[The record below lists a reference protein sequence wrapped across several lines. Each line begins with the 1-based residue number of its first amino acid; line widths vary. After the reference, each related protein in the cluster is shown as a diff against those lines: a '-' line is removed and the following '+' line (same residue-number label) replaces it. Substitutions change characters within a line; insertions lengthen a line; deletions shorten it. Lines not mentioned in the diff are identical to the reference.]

1 MAQQTRRAPGRPKAQ
16 PKEVEASTIV
26 EQAPVAKAKPK
37 APPIKRV
44 EEQENKTV
52 EYKVIKG
59 GGIVYMLPQQ
69 GITVFDKE
77 TKAVRELRYCPNENS
92 IWSDEQG
99 AKAMK
104 KSVIFRN
111 GRIFVRPDQ
120 PNLLKFLQLHP
131 GNVANGGSEFKEVN
145 KKFDAEKQ
153 LQSEF
158 LVTDA
163 ITMVRDKDITD
174 LLAVALYFKVNI
186 NAPTSEI
193 RHNLLRI
200 AKNKPKEFI
209 ESFDS
214 PTVRTRAIIKQ
225 AADYQII
232 SLKKDSCRWF
242 DSNSMIVS
250 VPVGQDPTDVLCR
263 FCLTEKGS
271 SVLAD
276 IEDRLERLA

>member
-1 MAQQTRRAPGRPKAQ
+1 MA
-16 PKEVEASTIV
+16 E
-26 EQAPVAKAKPK
+26 APVVEKKVAKR
-37 APPIKRV
+37 PPIVRN
-44 EEQENKTV
+44 ENPNERK
-52 EYKVIKG
+52 EFEVISG

-69 GITVFDKE
+69 GETVYDKE
-77 TKAVRELRYCPNENS
+77 TDTVREIRYCPNENS

-99 AKAMK
+99 DKAMK

-111 GRIFVRPDQ
+111 GRIFVDKNQ
-120 PNLLKFLQLHP
+120 PNLRRFLELHP
-131 GNVANGGSEFKEVN
+131 GNAANGGNKFKEVN
-145 KKFDAEKQ
+145 KKVDAEKE
-153 LQSEF
+153 LVKEF

-163 ITMVRDKDITD
+163 VSMVRDKDITD
-174 LLAVALYFKVNI
+174 LFAVALYFKVNI

-200 AKNKPKEFI
+200 AKSKPKEFI

-232 SLKKDSCRWF
+232 KMDRSACKWF
-242 DSNSMIVS
+242 DSNTQIVS
-250 VPVGQDPTDVLCR
+250 VPVGQDPTDVLTR

-271 SVLAD
+271 TVLAD

>member
-1 MAQQTRRAPGRPKAQ
+1 MAQQTRRAQGRP
-16 PKEVEASTIV
+16 PKTEEAA
-26 EQAPVAKAKPK
+26 APAAEKKTTK
-37 APPIKRV
+37 RPPIVRR
-44 EEQENKTV
+44 EEENVRKEFEV
-52 EYKVIKG
+52 LNG

-69 GITVFDKE
+69 GETVYDPE
-77 TKAVRELRYCPNENS
+77 TDSVREIRYCPNENS

-99 AKAMK
+99 DKAVK

-111 GRIFVRPDQ
+111 GRLFVDKTE
-120 PNLLKFLQLHP
+120 PNLRRFLELHP
-131 GNVANGGSEFKEVN
+131 GNAANGGNKFKEVN
-145 KKFDAEKQ
+145 KKVDAEKE
-153 LQSEF
+153 LEKEF

-163 ITMVRDKDITD
+163 VAMVRDKDITD
-174 LLAVALYFKVNI
+174 LFAVALYFKVNI

-200 AKNKPKEFI
+200 AKSKPKEFI

-232 SLKKDSCRWF
+232 KIDRSACKWF
-242 DSNSMIVS
+242 DSNTQIVS
-250 VPVGQDPTDVLCR
+250 VPVGQDPTDVLTR

-271 SVLAD
+271 TVLAD

>member
-1 MAQQTRRAPGRPKAQ
+1 MAQQTRRAPGRPKKVQ
-16 PKEVEASTIV
+16 EAAV
-26 EQAPVAKAKPK
+26 AEAPVVEKKVAKR
-37 APPIKRV
+37 PPIVRN
-44 EEQENKTV
+44 ENPNERKEFEV
-52 EYKVIKG
+52 MGG

-69 GITVFDKE
+69 GETVYDKE
-77 TKAVRELRYCPNENS
+77 TDTVREIRYCPNENS

-99 AKAMK
+99 DKAVK

-111 GRIFVRPDQ
+111 GRIFVDKHQ
-120 PNLLKFLQLHP
+120 PNLRRFLELHP
-131 GNVANGGSEFKEVN
+131 GNAANGGKKFKEVN
-145 KKFDAEKQ
+145 KKVNAEKE
-153 LQSEF
+153 LVKEF

-163 ITMVRDKDITD
+163 ISMVRDKDITD
-174 LLAVALYFKVNI
+174 LFAVALYFKVNI

-200 AKNKPKEFI
+200 AKSKPKEFI

-232 SLKKDSCRWF
+232 KMDRSACKWF
-242 DSNSMIVS
+242 DSNTQIVS
-250 VPVGQDPTDVLCR
+250 VPVGQDPTDVLTR

-271 SVLAD
+271 TVLAD

>member
-16 PKEVEASTIV
+16 PKEVEASVIESV
-26 EQAPVAKAKPK
+26 PVTKSKPK
-37 APPIKRV
+37 APPIRRA
-44 EEQENKTV
+44 EEPSNKTV
-52 EYKVIKG
+52 EYKVVNG

-69 GITVFDKE
+69 GVTVFDKE
-77 TKAVRELRYCPNENS
+77 TNSVRELRYCPNENS
-92 IWSDEQG
+92 VWSDEQG
-99 AKAMK
+99 SKAMK
-104 KSVIFRN
+104 KSVIFRD
-111 GRIFVRPDQ
+111 GRIFVTPDQ
-120 PNLLKFLQLHP
+120 PHLLKFLQLHP

-145 KKFDAEKQ
+145 KKVDAQKELDQ
-153 LQSEF
+153 EF

-163 ITMVRDKDITD
+163 VAMVRDKEITD

-200 AKNKPKEFI
+200 AKSKPKEFI

-225 AADYQII
+225 ASDYQII
-232 SLKKDSCRWF
+232 ALKKDSCRWF
-242 DSNSMIVS
+242 DSNTMIVS

>member
-1 MAQQTRRAPGRPKAQ
+1 MAQQTRRAPGRPKKA
-16 PKEVEASTIV
+16 EVEAPV
-26 EQAPVAKAKPK
+26 KEQVVSKR
-37 APPIKRV
+37 PPIVRN
-44 EEQENKTV
+44 ENPNERK
-52 EYKVIKG
+52 EFEVIGG

-69 GITVFDKE
+69 GETVYDKE
-77 TKAVRELRYCPNENS
+77 TDTVREIRYCPNENS

-99 AKAMK
+99 DKAVK

-111 GRIFVRPDQ
+111 GRIFVDKTQ
-120 PNLLKFLQLHP
+120 PNLRRFLELHP
-131 GNVANGGSEFKEVN
+131 GNAANGGSKFREVN
-145 KKFDAEKQ
+145 KKVDAEKE
-153 LQSEF
+153 LEKEF

-163 ITMVRDKDITD
+163 VAMVRDKDITD
-174 LLAVALYFKVNI
+174 LFPVALYFKVNI

-200 AKNKPKEFI
+200 AKSKPKEFI

-232 SLKKDSCRWF
+232 KIDRRSCKWF
-242 DSNSMIVS
+242 DSNTQIVS
-250 VPVGQDPTDVLCR
+250 VPVGQDPTDVLTR

-271 SVLAD
+271 TVLSD

>member
-1 MAQQTRRAPGRPKAQ
+1 MAQQTRRAPGRPKKA
-16 PKEVEASTIV
+16 EVEAPV
-26 EQAPVAKAKPK
+26 KEQKVTKR
-37 APPIKRV
+37 PPIVRNETPNERK
-44 EEQENKTV
+44 EFE
-52 EYKVIKG
+52 VIGG

-69 GITVFDKE
+69 GETVYDKE
-77 TKAVRELRYCPNENS
+77 TDTVREIRYCPNENS

-99 AKAMK
+99 DKAVK

-111 GRIFVRPDQ
+111 GRIFVDKHQ
-120 PNLLKFLQLHP
+120 PNLRRFLELHP
-131 GNVANGGSEFKEVN
+131 GNAANGGSKFKEVN
-145 KKFDAEKQ
+145 KKVDAEKE
-153 LQSEF
+153 LQKEF

-163 ITMVRDKDITD
+163 VAMVRDKDITD
-174 LLAVALYFKVNI
+174 LFPVALYFKVNI

-200 AKNKPKEFI
+200 AKSKPKEFI

-214 PTVRTRAIIKQ
+214 PTVRTRAVIKQ

-232 SLKKDSCRWF
+232 KIDRRSCKWF
-242 DSNSMIVS
+242 DSNTQIVS
-250 VPVGQDPTDVLCR
+250 VPVGQDPTDVLTR

-271 SVLAD
+271 TVLSD

>member
-1 MAQQTRRAPGRPKAQ
+1 MAQQTRRAPGRPKKVQETAVAEA
-16 PKEVEASTIV
+16 PAVEKK
-26 EQAPVAKAKPK
+26 VAKR
-37 APPIKRV
+37 PPIVRN
-44 EEQENKTV
+44 ENPNERKEFEV
-52 EYKVIKG
+52 MGG

-69 GITVFDKE
+69 GETVYDKE
-77 TKAVRELRYCPNENS
+77 TDTVREIRYCPNENS

-111 GRIFVRPDQ
+111 GRIFVDKNQ
-120 PNLLKFLQLHP
+120 PNLRRFLELHP
-131 GNVANGGSEFKEVN
+131 GNAANGGNKFREVN
-145 KKFDAEKQ
+145 KKVDAEKE
-153 LQSEF
+153 LVKEF

-163 ITMVRDKDITD
+163 ISMVRDKDITD
-174 LLAVALYFKVNI
+174 LFAVALYFKVNI

-200 AKNKPKEFI
+200 AKSKPKEFI

-232 SLKKDSCRWF
+232 KMDRSACKWF
-242 DSNSMIVS
+242 DSNTQIVS
-250 VPVGQDPTDVLCR
+250 VPVGQDPTDVLTR

-271 SVLAD
+271 TVLAD

>member
-1 MAQQTRRAPGRPKAQ
+1 MAQQTRRAPKPQAKTAPAAPKAA
-16 PKEVEASTIV
+16 PAATKKPTFIRNESDNGRKEFE
-26 EQAPVAKAKPK
+26 
-37 APPIKRV
+37 
-44 EEQENKTV
+44 
-52 EYKVIKG
+52 VIGG

-69 GITVFDKE
+69 GETVYDKE
-77 TKAVRELRYCPNENS
+77 TDSIREIRYCPNENS

-99 AKAMK
+99 SAAVK

-111 GRIFVRPDQ
+111 GRIFVDERQ
-120 PNLLKFLQLHP
+120 PNLRRFLELHP
-131 GNVANGGSEFKEVN
+131 GNVANGGNKFKEVD
-145 KKFDAEKQ
+145 KKVDAEKE
-153 LQSEF
+153 LQKEF

-163 ITMVRDKDITD
+163 VALVRDTDITE
-174 LLAVALYFKVNI
+174 LFAVALYFKVNI
-186 NAPTSEI
+186 NAPTAEI

-214 PTVRTRAIIKQ
+214 PTVRTRAVIKQ

-232 SLKKDSCRWF
+232 KLDRSACKWF
-242 DSNSMIVS
+242 DSNTQIVS
-250 VPVGQDPTDVLCR
+250 VPVGQDPTDVLTR

-271 SVLAD
+271 TVLAD

>member
-1 MAQQTRRAPGRPKAQ
+1 MAQQTRRAPGRPKKVQ
-16 PKEVEASTIV
+16 EAAV
-26 EQAPVAKAKPK
+26 AEAPVVEKKVAKR
-37 APPIKRV
+37 PPIVRN
-44 EEQENKTV
+44 ENPNERK
-52 EYKVIKG
+52 EFEVISG

-69 GITVFDKE
+69 GETVYDKE
-77 TKAVRELRYCPNENS
+77 TDTVREIRYCPNENS

-99 AKAMK
+99 DKAMK

-111 GRIFVRPDQ
+111 GRIFVDKNQ
-120 PNLLKFLQLHP
+120 PNLRRFLELHP
-131 GNVANGGSEFKEVN
+131 GNAANGGNKFKEVN
-145 KKFDAEKQ
+145 KKVDAEKE
-153 LQSEF
+153 LVKEF

-163 ITMVRDKDITD
+163 VSMVRDKDITD
-174 LLAVALYFKVNI
+174 LFAVALYFKVNI

-200 AKNKPKEFI
+200 AKSKPKEFI

-232 SLKKDSCRWF
+232 KMDRSACKWF
-242 DSNSMIVS
+242 DSNTQIVS
-250 VPVGQDPTDVLCR
+250 VPVGQDPTDVLTR

-271 SVLAD
+271 TVLAD

>member
-1 MAQQTRRAPGRPKAQ
+1 MAQQTRRAPGRPKKVQ
-16 PKEVEASTIV
+16 EAAV
-26 EQAPVAKAKPK
+26 AEAPVVEKKVAKR
-37 APPIKRV
+37 PPIVRN
-44 EEQENKTV
+44 ENPNERK
-52 EYKVIKG
+52 EFEVISG

-69 GITVFDKE
+69 GETVYDKE
-77 TKAVRELRYCPNENS
+77 TDTVREIRYCPNENS

-99 AKAMK
+99 DKAMK

-111 GRIFVRPDQ
+111 GRIFVDKNQ
-120 PNLLKFLQLHP
+120 PNSRRFLELHP
-131 GNVANGGSEFKEVN
+131 GNAANGGNKFKEVN
-145 KKFDAEKQ
+145 KKVDAEKE
-153 LQSEF
+153 LVKEF

-163 ITMVRDKDITD
+163 VSMVRDKDITD
-174 LLAVALYFKVNI
+174 LFAVALYFKVNI

-200 AKNKPKEFI
+200 AKSKPKEFI

-232 SLKKDSCRWF
+232 KMDRSACKWF
-242 DSNSMIVS
+242 DSNTQIVS
-250 VPVGQDPTDVLCR
+250 VPVGQDPTDVLTR

-271 SVLAD
+271 TVLAD

>member
-1 MAQQTRRAPGRPKAQ
+1 MEKQTRRAAGRPKAQ
-16 PKEVEASTIV
+16 PQQVETSTVV
-26 EQAPVAKAKPK
+26 EQAPKAKVAPK
-37 APPIKRV
+37 SPPIRRV
-44 EEQENKTV
+44 EEPVNKTV
-52 EYKVIKG
+52 EYKVING

-69 GITVFDKE
+69 GVTVFDKE
-77 TKAVRELRYCPNENS
+77 SKAVRELRYCPNENS
-92 IWSDEQG
+92 VWSDEQG
-99 AKAMK
+99 SKAMK

-111 GRIFVRPDQ
+111 GRIFVNPDQ
-120 PNLLKFLQLHP
+120 PNLLRFLQLHP
-131 GNVANGGSEFKEVN
+131 GNAANGGSEFKEVN
-145 KKFDAEKQ
+145 KKVDAQKELDQ
-153 LQSEF
+153 EF

-163 ITMVRDKDITD
+163 ISMVRDKDITD

-200 AKNKPKEFI
+200 AKSKPKEFI

-242 DSNSMIVS
+242 DSNTMIVS